1 MIEQLCQNLNTAQ
14 REAVEHCQGPL
25 LVVAGAGSGKT
36 RVLTARIAHLIATYG
51 VAPNR
56 IFAVTFTNKAAQEM
70 KRRVGRLLGQDPGGL
85 WIGTFHSLS
94 ARLLR
99 REAPLLGFT
108 RQFTIYDEDDRVSL
122 IRRLMKERG
131 LDTKSFSPRAV
142 QSIISGAKNRML
154 APAALEESAGF
165 DRLVAVAAQVYHALG
180 PALKAANA
188 MDFDDLLLHP
198 LAVFREHPDRLA
210 MYQDRFQFILVDEF
224 QDTNGAQYDLV
235 RLLGQHGNVC
245 AVGDDDQS
253 IYGWRG
259 ALVQNMIDFQSDFP
273 RTTVIRL
280 EENYRSTQLIL
291 DAANHVIADNVGRLG
306 KTLFTRRTGGE
317 RVTVVASADERDE
330 AEWLVREF
338 VAIEAES
345 WKETEGTSI
354 SQRGVEEF
362 YHDLTRTLVEEGW
375 FRPFW
380 LNLDGKMIGFIY
392 GAAFR
397 DTYFALKTSYIRA
410 HSKLS
415 PGIQLFREAVEDA
428 FRSGLSRFDFV
439 GQTSRWKEDWATGS
453 LEHVDLRFYRSGLAG
468 LADHLIDTQAKP
480 LVRKLRQRGS

>member
-1 MIEQLCQNLNTAQ
+1 MIEQLYQNLNAAQ
-14 REAVEHCQGPL
+14 REAVEHLEGSL

-36 RVLTARIAHLIATYG
+36 RVLTARIAHLIATHG

-70 KRRVGRLLGQDPGGL
+70 KRRVGRLLGRDPSGL
-85 WIGTFHSLS
+85 WIGTFHALS

-131 LDTKSFSPRAV
+131 IDTKSFSPRAV

-154 APAALEESAGF
+154 QPAALEESAGF
-165 DRLVAVAAQVYHALG
+165 DRLVAVSAQVYQALG

-259 ALVQNMIDFQSDFP
+259 AQVQNMIDFQSDFP
-273 RTTVIRL
+273 RTKVVRL
-280 EENYRSTQLIL
+280 EENYRRHRGQCR
-291 DAANHVIADNVGRLG
+291 AVGEDPLHPP
-306 KTLFTRRTGGE
+306 
-317 RVTVVASADERDE
+317 
-330 AEWLVREF
+330 EWR
-338 VAIEAES
+338 
-345 WKETEGTSI
+345 
-354 SQRGVEEF
+354 
-362 YHDLTRTLVEEGW
+362 
-375 FRPFW
+375 
-380 LNLDGKMIGFIY
+380 
-392 GAAFR
+392 
-397 DTYFALKTSYIRA
+397 
-410 HSKLS
+410 
-415 PGIQLFREAVEDA
+415 
-428 FRSGLSRFDFV
+428 
-439 GQTSRWKEDWATGS
+439 
-453 LEHVDLRFYRSGLAG
+453 
-468 LADHLIDTQAKP
+468 
-480 LVRKLRQRGS
+480 